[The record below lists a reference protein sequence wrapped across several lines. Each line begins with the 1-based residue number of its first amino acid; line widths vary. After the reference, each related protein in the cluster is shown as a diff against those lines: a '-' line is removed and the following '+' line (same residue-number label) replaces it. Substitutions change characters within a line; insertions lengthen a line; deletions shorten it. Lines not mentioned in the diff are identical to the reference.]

1 MQEDNV
7 TKRKRKPR
15 KADGVDDSGEP
26 VVPPPPLLPFALST
40 PIGSG
45 SGSGAA
51 AASTTNSSSISSSS
65 TTTTTNS
72 AVAAAVETPSSSS
85 SSSSSSS
92 QLDLPTPPDPQ
103 TVNAVAELIA
113 TNRKLRRALKERD
126 AERSSLQKELVQAAA
141 LAKEQS
147 ESLLALRH
155 ELELARKDNQMMFP
169 TSHSSKLRRTSSL
182 TSSDGGGDG
191 GGGSLGRG
199 SSAESADTAHAGG
212 GGGGRHGGRKGKR
225 KVRHPLNPELSVV
238 DPSTG
243 TLTRGLMQRQA
254 SLGTS
259 EVLAKLPH
267 LEKDALAQKFVDLYK
282 DPSAGVEYM
291 ESDTFAEDIMA
302 LCGRAKR
309 IFEDESRCLFLESP
323 CYVFGDTHGN
333 LEDLHFFSDNLWRLG
348 VNLCAGRFL
357 FLGDYVDRGMSSLEV
372 VTYLIALK
380 TLHRDKVFMLRGNHE
395 TRDVNGWEEHYGD
408 RSFLAQCKNRFGDDL
423 GWDVWEELNSVFDRL
438 PLAAVID
445 RDIFCIHGGI
455 PRPLPGAATGASRL
469 EMIQRIPAVS
479 GINPPFE
486 HEDEHLRQMA
496 SECIW
501 SDPAGEDQEES
512 GELSAADGYG
522 ESPRGGGTICF
533 GNKALDDFLSQHS
546 LSYVMRAHEAHAYG
560 VSLSKRARCFT
571 VFSTSKD
578 HNQGGSAV
586 CGCILVDFQRM
597 EVITRSPH
605 YRNQYVHR
613 RDSMSIQSLNS
624 EEFEARSRVGLIR
637 DDEDDS
643 DEDDDEDDYDDYDE
657 DEYDDDE
664 DDYDDTEEQDEDE
677 DLTQVDVD
685 DNDDEL
691 TGGGGGFTDGYSSR
705 QRHGGKGMMGG
716 GQQGRLSP
724 QLGGAQE
731 EIDMSHLAGVGS
743 AM

>member
-1 MQEDNV
+1 M
-7 TKRKRKPR
+7 
-15 KADGVDDSGEP
+15 
-26 VVPPPPLLPFALST
+26 
-40 PIGSG
+40 
-45 SGSGAA
+45 
-51 AASTTNSSSISSSS
+51 
-65 TTTTTNS
+65 
-72 AVAAAVETPSSSS
+72 
-85 SSSSSSS
+85 
-92 QLDLPTPPDPQ
+92 
-103 TVNAVAELIA
+103 
-113 TNRKLRRALKERD
+113 
-126 AERSSLQKELVQAAA
+126 
-141 LAKEQS
+141 
-147 ESLLALRH
+147 
-155 ELELARKDNQMMFP
+155 
-169 TSHSSKLRRTSSL
+169 
-182 TSSDGGGDG
+182 
-191 GGGSLGRG
+191 
-199 SSAESADTAHAGG
+199 
-212 GGGGRHGGRKGKR
+212 
-225 KVRHPLNPELSVV
+225 RHPLNPELSMV

-243 TLTRGLMQRQA
+243 TLTRGLLQRQT

-259 EVLAKLPH
+259 EVLATLPTFQAD
-267 LEKDALAQKFVDLYK
+267 LLAQKFVDLYK
-282 DPSAGVEYM
+282 DPTSGVTYM
-291 ESDTFAEDIMA
+291 ESDQFAADIKA
-302 LCGRAKR
+302 LCAKAKD

-380 TLHRDKVFMLRGNHE
+380 TLHPDKVFMLRGNHE

-408 RSFLAQCKNRFGDDL
+408 RSFLAQCKNRFGEDL
-423 GWDVWEELNSVFDRL
+423 GWEVWEELNCVFDRL

-455 PRPLPGAATGASRL
+455 PRPLPGAAPGASRL

-479 GINPPFE
+479 GINPPFD

-512 GELSAADGYG
+512 GELSQVDGYG

-533 GNKALDDFLSQHS
+533 GNKALDDFLSEHS
-546 LSYVMRAHEAHAYG
+546 LSYIMRAHEAHAYG

-624 EEFEARSRVGLIR
+624 DEFEARERVGLITN
-637 DDEDDS
+637 DDSDSEEYDDDS
-643 DEDDDEDDYDDYDE
+643 DEYEEEYENEYLDEAGEKVYE
-657 DEYDDDE
+657 D
-664 DDYDDTEEQDEDE
+664 
-677 DLTQVDVD
+677 
-685 DNDDEL
+685 
-691 TGGGGGFTDGYSSR
+691 GDGYLSHDNGLAQANQAGSEGYGEGPMGSR
-705 QRHGGKGMMGG
+705 M
-716 GQQGRLSP
+716 
-724 QLGGAQE
+724 
-731 EIDMSHLAGVGS
+731 
-743 AM
+743 